1 MNNKTFVAMKK
12 ILITLIAFIATI
24 NVIAQEH
31 LSFKGIPIE
40 GSMPEFCQKLKA
52 KGFTLFN
59 QDGDTSMFTGE
70 FTGRDV
76 LVGVLGAGSGK
87 DVFLVVVLFESNREW
102 NTLATT
108 YSYYKM
114 LYTQKYGVPSFSKE
128 NNPSLSDSNISL
140 MTELS
145 QGTVEYETR
154 WTVDGGEI
162 KLSIDKDVEYN
173 KGKVVV
179 VYINSIGLGMYMQD
193 NIDDI

>member
-1 MNNKTFVAMKK
+1 
-12 ILITLIAFIATI
+12 
-24 NVIAQEH
+24 
-31 LSFKGIPIE
+31 
-40 GSMPEFCQKLKA
+40 
-52 KGFTLFN
+52 
-59 QDGDTSMFTGE
+59 
-70 FTGRDV
+70 
-76 LVGVLGAGSGK
+76 
-87 DVFLVVVLFESNREW
+87 
-102 NTLATT
+102 
-108 YSYYKM
+108 M